1 MFRNVFSERKRFF
14 CNHGNPEKD
23 LFALGYDEDGCQCLK
38 KVGKTNIYN
47 EIQSHRDSC
56 DLHQILSKL
65 DPSQVNAMMSS
76 YTYDDLLKSS
86 VINMAT
92 MPKNP
97 GEMLNMMKEAENLF
111 NGLPVDLREAFNFS
125 PEKFFSEIGTKSFE
139 TKIELLNAQRMPKTA
154 SSTNTTEPQTNSGGD
169 E

>member
-1 MFRNVFSERKRFF
+1 
-14 CNHGNPEKD
+14 
-23 LFALGYDEDGCQCLK
+23 
-38 KVGKTNIYN
+38 
-47 EIQSHRDSC
+47 
-56 DLHQILSKL
+56 
-65 DPSQVNAMMSS
+65 MMSS

-139 TKIELLNAQRMPKTA
+139 TKIELLNAQRMPNT
-154 SSTNTTEPQTNSGGD
+154 SSSVEPQQNTGGD